1 MIFCSKIKAMTIVVG
16 FEKMSIHAPIGLYP
30 EEKIL
35 GNHFIV
41 DLRVAAD
48 IPEGMIIETIEQ
60 TIDYSHL
67 ALMTQE
73 VFRSGRDL
81 IETTAQQLIGKIH
94 AAFPGI
100 KGICLNI
107 SKQRP
112 VTLPMVEN
120 TVIHIKT
127 GYFE

>member
-1 MIFCSKIKAMTIVVG
+1 MTIVVG

-48 IPEGMIIETIEQ
+48 MPEDRLIETIDE

-67 ALMTQE
+67 VAMTQE
-73 VFRSGRDL
+73 VFGSGRDL
-81 IETTAQQLIGKIH
+81 IETTAQLLIQKIH
-94 AAFPGI
+94 AYFPGI
-100 KGICLNI
+100 KGIRLNI
-107 SKQRP
+107 AKQRP

-120 TVIHIKT
+120 TVIQIKT